1 MLTLLALGLGA
12 NAQTMKVQSA
22 YADMKNNR
30 LADAKENIDAACV
43 DESTMKDPK
52 TWHYSGLIYA
62 KLVEVSQ
69 TNEKLFKK
77 QKVTIPLD
85 QLAETARVN
94 LMKSMDMEK
103 AAGTSEYS
111 AANVGTLSYIAAY
124 QLNNAVAV
132 FNSQKYA
139 DAIPMLE
146 KVSAAA
152 QYARNTELE
161 QKAQYITAMA
171 YTATKQPEKATELYR
186 ELVKNNTK
194 EKTVYINLYLANKQ
208 AKEMDKAINVLKRG
222 VKNLPEDYQMLGLL
236 AGAYQEAGNKEEATK
251 CIDQLK
257 TMSQGKP
264 EVMSIVGDVLRDGG
278 NTDEAI
284 KMYTQSLAAKP
295 DQIESNFGIGT
306 LYFNWAVDLKEK
318 ADKLP
323 MEDQAGYDKL
333 MKESK
338 EKFALAIPYLEK
350 VRTINPKHFQALKAL
365 KGIYSILEMKDKYQ
379 EVSAQ
384 LNTMIQK

>member
-1 MLTLLALGLGA
+1 MLAFLALGLGA

-30 LADAKENIDAACV
+30 LADAKKNIDDACI
-43 DESTMKDPK
+43 DESTAKDPK

-62 KLVEVSQ
+62 KLVEISQ
-69 TNEKLFKK
+69 TNEKLYKK
-77 QKVTIPLD
+77 QKIDIPID

-94 LMKSMDMEK
+94 LIKSMEIEQT
-103 AAGTSEYS
+103 AGTSEYAS
-111 AANVGTLSYIAAY
+111 ANANTLNYIVVY
-124 QLNNAVAV
+124 QLNNAVNI
-132 FNSQKYA
+132 FNAQKY
-139 DAIPMLE
+139 DQAIPMLE
-146 KVSAAA
+146 KVIQAAKVSH
-152 QYARNTELE
+152 NTEVE
-161 QKAQYITAMA
+161 QKSEYITAMA
-171 YTATKQPEKATELYR
+171 YTATKQPEKANELYR
-186 ELVKNNTK
+186 QLVKDNTK

-208 AKEMDKAINVLKRG
+208 AKENDKAINVLKRG
-222 VKNLPEDYQMLGLL
+222 VKNLPEDYQLLGML

-284 KMYTQSLAAKP
+284 KMYTQSLTAKSE
-295 DQIESNFGIGT
+295 QIEANFGIGT

-350 VRTINPKHFQALKAL
+350 VRTLNPKHFNALKAL